1 MLQCPCVNQTT
12 GQPNLSCN
20 LCKGRGRIYKNP
32 GPFRI
37 KQEIVPHDNSGR
49 VFVKNTPVVDGTV
62 TVYRQGNTL
71 TLAGTQPSDRS
82 YIQLQSPYPRN
93 YQRIRADYDYTP
105 IVSVTDENSEV
116 YGTNT
121 LRVIAARFAT
131 EGREFEGSIDQ
142 VTRVY
147 NATKDE
153 TYTVELAQ
161 KEFIHL
167 EDMGTWTS
175 GDTLEVDYTYLKPFD
190 FLLHSISQRRR
201 YESNYVIDQADATL
215 VTPYWAQIAPND
227 LITALAVEIPAYS
240 VIDPTHSGGN
250 DEIGDYYDISRI
262 TDVIDSNGTSHTV
275 GVDLELY
282 GRNEIRWISP
292 KPTVRYSV
300 HFLYHPTYVALTSYD
315 TARHSE
321 NKSFVNRTNV
331 MLFDKVNREV
341 TF

>member
-1 MLQCPCVNQTT
+1 MNQST
-12 GQPNLSCN
+12 GQPSLTCN
-20 LCKGRGRIYKNP
+20 ICKGRGRIYKNP

-49 VFVKNTPVVDGTV
+49 VFVKNTPIVGGTV
-62 TVYRQGNTL
+62 TVHRQGNTL
-71 TLAGTQPSDRS
+71 SLAGTQPSDGS

-93 YQRIRADYDYTP
+93 YQRIRADYDFTP
-105 IVSVTDENSEV
+105 VVPVTAEDSQV

-121 LRVIAARFAT
+121 LRVIAARFTT
-131 EGREFEGSIDQ
+131 EGRAFEGSIEG

-153 TYTVELAQ
+153 TYTVDSYQ
-161 KEFIHL
+161 KEFIYL
-167 EDMGTWTS
+167 ESMGTWET

-190 FLLHSISQRRR
+190 FLLHGISPKRR
-201 YESNYVIDQADATL
+201 YEANYVLDQADATL
-215 VTPYWAQIAPND
+215 VTPYWAQISPND
-227 LITALAVEIPAYS
+227 LITALAVEIPAHSIINPNHS
-240 VIDPTHSGGN
+240 VGN
-250 DEIGDYYDISRI
+250 DEIGDYFDISRI
-262 TDVIDSNGTSHTV
+262 TDVIDANGTSHTV

-282 GRNEIRWISP
+282 GRNEVRWLSA
-292 KPTVRYSV
+292 KPTVNYTV

-331 MLFDKVNREV
+331 MLFDKINREV
-341 TF
+341 SF